1 MQVNP
6 AAQIPFPPELKK
18 DPGIPNLYPFKE
30 QLLQQIEDRRQ
41 QVSWLCG
48 THLFVAC
55 SCWFLY
61 VCLLWVR
68 CSALSGHFSITNR
81 NILNGHILYSLC
93 MHHWVV
99 SERERR
105 GTPLISRFVYKL
117 LSFVTS
123 VDFFVWVQYCCVGP
137 SLLQHLSP
145 PSYNTC
151 PLPLTTL
158 VPSLLQH
165 LSPPSYSTL
174 TIYFIF
180 KTIL

>member
-1 MQVNP
+1 MR
-6 AAQIPFPPELKK
+6 
-18 DPGIPNLYPFKE
+18 D
-30 QLLQQIEDRRQ
+30 
-41 QVSWLCG
+41 
-48 THLFVAC
+48 TFVAC

-61 VCLLWVR
+61 DCLLWVI
-68 CSALSGHFSITNR
+68 CSALSGHLSITNR
-81 NILNGHILYSLC
+81 NISNCHILYSLC

-99 SERERR
+99 RERERR
-105 GTPLISRFVYKL
+105 GTPLISRFVYRL

-123 VDFFVWVQYCCVGP
+123 VDFFVWVQYCCVVP

-165 LSPPSYSTL
+165 SSPPSYNTCPLPLTTL
-174 TIYFIF
+174 VPSHLQHSSPPSYNTCPLPLTTLVPSLLQHSDYIVHF
-180 KTIL
+180 